1 MTTHYEKFQAVRL
14 HSGVSH
20 TDGAV
25 CTGAGSPPPSF
36 VPSVHDPAIA
46 QPVILSPADSLP
58 SSLTRTAIGSP
69 TSLYLNIGAEDDYHF
84 PEKRKRD
91 EADDFNASKFAHID
105 SPSSSTSS
113 SHDEYTS
120 DDLSSV
126 SRKPGRKPMPDDD
139 DLSQDAEHDPKVKRK
154 AQNRAA
160 QRAFRERKERYV
172 KELEAK
178 IKQLQDNHF
187 HASSQLVQE
196 NQHLR
201 SVVYRLEA
209 ENFAL
214 KGIHIQFPIHPSPY
228 IMYTPPTSNGA
239 APVNAAASPQAS
251 THPHHHP
258 HHPPLLAPAMPT
270 TASPP
275 PPMHQQQQHQQQY
288 TFSISTPATLRPKK
302 PASETASTTATST
315 NSSSPSSSSSQEQFC
330 QILHNQVSNNVI
342 EQLLSEPLFDTS
354 GGLVIQHHAH
364 QQDTGAAAAAG
375 AAPTTTTTTTT
386 TTTSTSI
393 PTSNHTTGLLTTAEV
408 WQRLTQHDHFSL
420 FTVEELCNQVAR
432 HIKST
437 HQGLALEERD
447 LEAVFREMD
456 LAKKP

>member
-1 MTTHYEKFQAVRL
+1 M
-14 HSGVSH
+14 
-20 TDGAV
+20 
-25 CTGAGSPPPSF
+25 
-36 VPSVHDPAIA
+36 
-46 QPVILSPADSLP
+46 
-58 SSLTRTAIGSP
+58 
-69 TSLYLNIGAEDDYHF
+69 
-84 PEKRKRD
+84 
-91 EADDFNASKFAHID
+91 
-105 SPSSSTSS
+105 
-113 SHDEYTS
+113 
-120 DDLSSV
+120 
-126 SRKPGRKPMPDDD
+126 
-139 DLSQDAEHDPKVKRK
+139 KRK

-239 APVNAAASPQAS
+239 APVNAAASPQTS
-251 THPHHHP
+251 THPHHP

-270 TASPP
+270 TPSPP
-275 PPMHQQQQHQQQY
+275 PPMHQQQHQQQY

-302 PASETASTTATST
+302 PASETASSTATAT
-315 NSSSPSSSSSQEQFC
+315 NSSSPPSSSSSQEQFC

-354 GGLVIQHHAH
+354 GGLVIQHAH
-364 QQDTGAAAAAG
+364 QGATAT
-375 AAPTTTTTTTT
+375 PPTT

-393 PTSNHTTGLLTTAEV
+393 PTPNHNATTTTTTTGLLTTAEV
-408 WQRLTQHDHFSL
+408 WQRLSQHDHFSL

-456 LAKKP
+456 LAKKS

>member
-1 MTTHYEKFQAVRL
+1 M
-14 HSGVSH
+14 
-20 TDGAV
+20 
-25 CTGAGSPPPSF
+25 
-36 VPSVHDPAIA
+36 
-46 QPVILSPADSLP
+46 
-58 SSLTRTAIGSP
+58 
-69 TSLYLNIGAEDDYHF
+69 
-84 PEKRKRD
+84 
-91 EADDFNASKFAHID
+91 
-105 SPSSSTSS
+105 
-113 SHDEYTS
+113 
-120 DDLSSV
+120 
-126 SRKPGRKPMPDDD
+126 
-139 DLSQDAEHDPKVKRK
+139 KRK

-228 IMYTPPTSNGA
+228 IMYTPPTNHG
-239 APVNAAASPQAS
+239 APVNSAASPHSS
-251 THPHHHP
+251 THP
-258 HHPPLLAPAMPT
+258 HHPPLLAPAMPNVPP
-270 TASPP
+270 SPP
-275 PPMHQQQQHQQQY
+275 THQQHQQQY

-302 PASETASTTATST
+302 ATSETATTTASTNTST
-315 NSSSPSSSSSQEQFC
+315 SSSSSSSQAQFC

-354 GGLVIQHHAH
+354 GSLIQHDLQRA
-364 QQDTGAAAAAG
+364 QQQGTDTES
-375 AAPTTTTTTTT
+375 P
-386 TTTSTSI
+386 STSI
-393 PTSNHTTGLLTTAEV
+393 PSSNNNANRFLTTAEV
-408 WQRLTQHDHFSL
+408 WQRLTQHEHFSL

-432 HIKST
+432 HVKST

-447 LEAVFREMD
+447 LQAVFRGMD

>member
-1 MTTHYEKFQAVRL
+1 M
-14 HSGVSH
+14 
-20 TDGAV
+20 
-25 CTGAGSPPPSF
+25 
-36 VPSVHDPAIA
+36 
-46 QPVILSPADSLP
+46 
-58 SSLTRTAIGSP
+58 
-69 TSLYLNIGAEDDYHF
+69 
-84 PEKRKRD
+84 
-91 EADDFNASKFAHID
+91 
-105 SPSSSTSS
+105 
-113 SHDEYTS
+113 
-120 DDLSSV
+120 
-126 SRKPGRKPMPDDD
+126 
-139 DLSQDAEHDPKVKRK
+139 KRK

-187 HASSQLVQE
+187 QASSQLVQE

-239 APVNAAASPQAS
+239 PVTSAASPHTS
-251 THPHHHP
+251 THP

-270 TASPP
+270 TPSPSP
-275 PPMHQQQQHQQQY
+275 THQQHQQQQY

-302 PASETASTTATST
+302 SATETTTSTTT
-315 NSSSPSSSSSQEQFC
+315 NISSSSSQEQFC
-330 QILHNQVSNNVI
+330 QILHSQVSNNVI

-354 GGLVIQHHAH
+354 GSLIQHDLQRA
-364 QQDTGAAAAAG
+364 QQQGTGAES
-375 AAPTTTTTTTT
+375 TS
-386 TTTSTSI
+386 TTSISSPNNNVTRI
-393 PTSNHTTGLLTTAEV
+393 LTTAEI
-408 WQRLTQHDHFSL
+408 WQRLTQHEHFSL
-420 FTVEELCNQVAR
+420 FSVEELCNQVAR

-447 LEAVFREMD
+447 LETIFRDMD
-456 LAKKP
+456 LAKKS